1 MQAFS
6 RRWDMERHLNKS
18 KYGCPANRFSST
30 GEPLPLLE
38 GGMVGDLHSHDSM
51 EARQVRHFTALH
63 CTALHCIA
71 LHFTVLHCT
80 AMWST
85 WRC

>member
-1 MQAFS
+1 
-6 RRWDMERHLNKS
+6 MERHLNKS

-51 EARQVRHFTALH
+51 EARQVRHCTALH
-63 CTALHCIA
+63 CTALQVYLASCNVVYLA
-71 LHFTVLHCT
+71 SLQSSPR
-80 AMWST
+80 WSP
-85 WRC
+85 

>member
-1 MQAFS
+1 
-6 RRWDMERHLNKS
+6 MERHLNKS

-51 EARQVRHFTALH
+51 EARQVRHCTAPYYSALHCTVLQCSAPYCTALH
-63 CTALHCIA
+63 CTIPCI
-71 LHFTVLHCT
+71 
-80 AMWST
+80 
-85 WRC
+85 